1 MNTARP
7 RRPAARADFEI
18 AVICALPIE
27 ADAVDALFDHHWDD
41 DGAPYDKAGG
51 DPNAYSTGAIGRHNV
66 VLAHM
71 PGMGKASAAAV
82 AANCRASFPN
92 IKLALVVGVCGVV
105 PFRPGGSG
113 GTAETVLGDVIVS
126 DGVVQYD
133 LGRRLPE
140 QFVPKDTLLDT
151 LGRPNTEIRALL
163 AKLRGLRSRKML
175 QAKMAGYMDVLRGE
189 PELAAA
195 YPGAAQDKLFEA
207 TYRHVRDGMSCE
219 ECGCDG
225 KLVPRARLEQGD
237 GQPAVHFG
245 LIASGDTVMK
255 SGKDRDD
262 IAREAGVVGFEMESA
277 GVWDI
282 FPCVVIKGACDYA
295 DSHKTKA
302 WQRYAA
308 ATAAAC
314 MKAFLSYWVP
324 SLPEHLLM
332 PYRLA
337 TAKPATDR
345 AALPCHYIPLPENRR
360 FVGRKE
366 TLDTLKE
373 MLFVRKEC
381 RKAAIVGL
389 GGVGK
394 TQVAL
399 QLAYWTKKHRPE
411 FSIFWVPALSKAT
424 LEQAFTAMARNLP
437 IQSGGDDD
445 DLKVSVRRYLSSEA
459 AGPWLLVVDNA
470 DDRDILFGSADMPGG
485 ISDYL
490 PESDNGLTLFTTRSR
505 EVAVSVTGS
514 DVIELNAMDQ
524 PEAAVFLEKSL
535 IQKDMLRDEG
545 ATAELLKELTY
556 LPLAI
561 SQAAAYINIKQ
572 VSLAEYVK
580 LLHGTQQ
587 DIVSLMSKEFRD
599 NTRYAGSQNAV
610 ATTWLVSFDQ
620 IRKSDNAAA
629 DLLSFISCIEPK
641 GIPQSLFPDSESTA
655 QLVDAI
661 GTLCSYAFLTRRED
675 SNVFDMHGLVHLAT
689 RIWVQREG
697 LTATTGKKAIR
708 HIATVFPSDDY
719 ANRNVWREYLPHAFR
734 VLQQSKELDI
744 EERSDLLFWVG
755 QCLTVDGRIKEAAR
769 NHPSR
774 LASQHELA
782 GAYRANGQVKEAV
795 ALLEQVVAIKAKTL
809 AEDHPS
815 RLASQQWLEYILE
828 AADQDELDYNV
839 SGSH

>member
-1 MNTARP
+1 
-7 RRPAARADFEI
+7 
-18 AVICALPIE
+18 
-27 ADAVDALFDHHWDD
+27 
-41 DGAPYDKAGG
+41 
-51 DPNAYSTGAIGRHNV
+51 
-66 VLAHM
+66 
-71 PGMGKASAAAV
+71 
-82 AANCRASFPN
+82 
-92 IKLALVVGVCGVV
+92 
-105 PFRPGGSG
+105 
-113 GTAETVLGDVIVS
+113 
-126 DGVVQYD
+126 
-133 LGRRLPE
+133 
-140 QFVPKDTLLDT
+140 
-151 LGRPNTEIRALL
+151 
-163 AKLRGLRSRKML
+163 
-175 QAKMAGYMDVLRGE
+175 
-189 PELAAA
+189 
-195 YPGAAQDKLFEA
+195 
-207 TYRHVRDGMSCE
+207 
-219 ECGCDG
+219 
-225 KLVPRARLEQGD
+225 
-237 GQPAVHFG
+237 
-245 LIASGDTVMK
+245 
-255 SGKDRDD
+255 
-262 IAREAGVVGFEMESA
+262 
-277 GVWDI
+277 
-282 FPCVVIKGACDYA
+282 
-295 DSHKTKA
+295 
-302 WQRYAA
+302 
-308 ATAAAC
+308 
-314 MKAFLSYWVP
+314 
-324 SLPEHLLM
+324 
-332 PYRLA
+332 
-337 TAKPATDR
+337 
-345 AALPCHYIPLPENRR
+345 
-360 FVGRKE
+360 
-366 TLDTLKE
+366 

-411 FSIFWVPALSKAT
+411 FSIFWAPALSKAT
-424 LEQAFTAMARNLP
+424 LEQAFTEMARNLP

-470 DDRDILFGSADMPGG
+470 DDRDILFGSADMLGG

-561 SQAAAYINIKQ
+561 SQAAAYINTKQ
-572 VSLAEYVK
+572 VPLAEYVK

-610 ATTWLVSFDQ
+610 ATTWLISFDQ

-675 SNVFDMHGLVHLAT
+675 SKVFDMHGLVHLAT

-744 EERSDLLFWVG
+744 EERSELLFWVG
-755 QCLTVDGRIKEAAR
+755 RCLRVDGRIKEAVETLEEACQWR
-769 NHPSR
+769 NRHLAEDHPSR
-774 LASQHELA
+774 LASQHALA
-782 GAYRANGQVKEAV
+782 IAYRANGQVKEAVVLLEQVVAIQAQTLAEDHPSRLASQHVLAIAYQANGQVKEAV

-809 AEDHPS
+809 AEDHPDRLASQHALAGAYEANGQVKEAVALLEQVVAIREQVLAEDHPS

-828 AADQDELDYNV
+828 AADGDELDYNV
-839 SGSH
+839 SGSY